1 MVNPTIYQ
9 HFRAEERPL
18 VDEFM
23 ALIAQAQTEYRPI
36 LTHFLN
42 PRERYI
48 IQTLLGNSDEL
59 KLEARGGYL
68 AAERKRNS
76 RGRSGKQANST
87 GCPAAVMAS
96 CSICPPGVGGAK
108 PWRSTARNACS
119 KGGSHSSRNRAS
131 PW

>member
-9 HFRAEERPL
+9 HFRVEERPL

-68 AAERKRNS
+68 AAERKRMLIFPS
-76 RGRSGKQANST
+76 YYEPQASDFEVT
-87 GCPAAVMAS
+87 PLEISYPQKFAEL
-96 CSICPPGVGGAK
+96 
-108 PWRSTARNACS
+108 
-119 KGGSHSSRNRAS
+119 SHGQISWCFFS
-131 PW
+131 